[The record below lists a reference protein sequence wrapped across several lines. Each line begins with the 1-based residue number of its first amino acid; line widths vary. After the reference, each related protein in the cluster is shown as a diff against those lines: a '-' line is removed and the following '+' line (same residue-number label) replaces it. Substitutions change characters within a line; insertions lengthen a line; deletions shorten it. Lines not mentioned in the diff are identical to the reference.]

1 MLKAKESYS
10 MWDGMDIRNN
20 RDTLGMTQRALA
32 RALGISHRM
41 LCYYEAGERDIPKSV
56 ELSMRYVMQNRKK
69 EKESSGTLES
79 QGTLTAFD
87 RDRLSRLCLALE
99 THAIASDTIGLKD
112 AETSKLLRQSLK
124 ELDYLLSKF
133 PE

>member
-56 ELSMRYVMQNRKK
+56 ELSMRYVMHNRKK
-69 EKESSGTLES
+69 EEEPSGTSEP

-87 RDRLSRLCLALE
+87 RERISRLCLAVE
-99 THAIASDTIGLKD
+99 DASTTDI
-112 AETSKLLRQSLK
+112 K
-124 ELDYLLSKF
+124 ELYKMLNQSVKEIDYLLSKF

>member
-1 MLKAKESYS
+1 MYKAKESYS
-10 MWDGMDIRNN
+10 MWGGDELRSRRSEMN
-20 RDTLGMTQRALA
+20 MTQVALA

-41 LCYYEAGERDIPKSV
+41 YCYYETGERDIPRSV
-56 ELSMRYVMQNRKK
+56 ELSLRYLAYKDSDGLVRVADDPA
-69 EKESSGTLES
+69 
-79 QGTLTAFD
+79 GTLTTFD

-99 THAIASDTIGLKD
+99 SHAIASDTIGLKD

>member
-1 MLKAKESYS
+1 

-69 EKESSGTLES
+69 EKESSGTLEP

-87 RDRLSRLCLALE
+87 RERISRLCLAIE
-99 THAIASDTIGLKD
+99 DASTTDI
-112 AETSKLLRQSLK
+112 K
-124 ELDYLLSKF
+124 ELYKMLNQSVKEIDYLLSKF

>member
-56 ELSMRYVMQNRKK
+56 ELSMRYVMHNRKK
-69 EKESSGTLES
+69 EESSGTLKP

-87 RDRLSRLCLALE
+87 RERISRLCLAIE
-99 THAIASDTIGLKD
+99 DAS
-112 AETSKLLRQSLK
+112 TSDIKELYKMLNQSLK
-124 ELDYLLSKF
+124 EIDYLLSKF

>member
-1 MLKAKESYS
+1 
-10 MWDGMDIRNN
+10 
-20 RDTLGMTQRALA
+20 MTQVALA

-41 LCYYEAGERDIPKSV
+41 YCYYETGVKDIPKLV
-56 ELSMRYVMQNRKK
+56 ELSLRYIHKNKDSDD
-69 EKESSGTLES
+69 EGTLAP
-79 QGTLTAFD
+79 QGTLTTFD

-99 THAIASDTIGLKD
+99 EHAIASDVFLG

>member
-1 MLKAKESYS
+1 MYKAKESYS
-10 MWDGMDIRNN
+10 MWGGDELRSRRSEMN
-20 RDTLGMTQRALA
+20 MTQVALA

-41 LCYYEAGERDIPKSV
+41 YCYYETGERDIPRSV
-56 ELSMRYVMQNRKK
+56 ELSLRYLAYKDSDGLVKVAANPA
-69 EKESSGTLES
+69 
-79 QGTLTAFD
+79 GTLTSFD

-99 THAIASDTIGLKD
+99 SYFMRDDVKEADTD
-112 AETSKLLRQSLK
+112 KLLRQSLK

>member
-1 MLKAKESYS
+1 MYKAKESYS

-20 RDTLGMTQRALA
+20 RDTLGMTQVSLA
-32 RALGISHRM
+32 KALGISHRM
-41 LCYYEAGERDIPKSV
+41 LCYYESGERDIPKSV
-56 ELSMRYVMQNRKK
+56 ELSMRYVMNNRKK
-69 EKESSGTLES
+69 EESSGTLKS

-99 THAIASDTIGLKD
+99 EHAIASDVFLG

-124 ELDYLLSKF
+124 EIDYLLSKF

>member
-69 EKESSGTLES
+69 EKESSGTLEP

-87 RDRLSRLCLALE
+87 RDRLSRLCLALDSHE
-99 THAIASDTIGLKD
+99 GMD
-112 AETSKLLRQSLK
+112 AETDKLLRQSLK
-124 ELDYLLSKF
+124 EIDYLLSKF

>member
-1 MLKAKESYS
+1 VLKAKESYS

-56 ELSMRYVMQNRKK
+56 ELSMRYVMHNRKK
-69 EKESSGTLES
+69 EESSGTLKS

-87 RDRLSRLCLALE
+87 RERISRLCLAIE
-99 THAIASDTIGLKD
+99 DASTTDI
-112 AETSKLLRQSLK
+112 K
-124 ELDYLLSKF
+124 ELYKMLNQSVKEIDYLLSKF

>member
-1 MLKAKESYS
+1 MYKAKESYS
-10 MWDGMDIRNN
+10 MWGGNELRSRRSDMN
-20 RDTLGMTQRALA
+20 MTQVALA

-41 LCYYEAGERDIPKSV
+41 YCYYETGERDIPRSV
-56 ELSMRYVMQNRKK
+56 ELSLRYLARGNSDD
-69 EKESSGTLES
+69 EGTLAP

-99 THAIASDTIGLKD
+99 SHEGMD
-112 AETSKLLRQSLK
+112 AETDKLLRQSLK
-124 ELDYLLSKF
+124 EIDYLLSKF

>member
-1 MLKAKESYS
+1 MYKAKESYS
-10 MWDGMDIRNN
+10 MWGGHELRSRRSDMN
-20 RDTLGMTQRALA
+20 MTQVALA

-41 LCYYEAGERDIPKSV
+41 YCYYETGERDIPRSV
-56 ELSMRYVMQNRKK
+56 ELSLRYLARGNSDD
-69 EKESSGTLES
+69 EGTLAP

-99 THAIASDTIGLKD
+99 SHEGMDADTD
-112 AETSKLLRQSLK
+112 KLLRQSLK
-124 ELDYLLSKF
+124 EIDYLLSKF

>member
-69 EKESSGTLES
+69 EKESSGTLEP

-99 THAIASDTIGLKD
+99 EHAIASDVFLG

-124 ELDYLLSKF
+124 EIDYLLSKF

>member
-1 MLKAKESYS
+1 MYKAKESYS
-10 MWDGMDIRNN
+10 MWGGDELRSRRGEMN
-20 RDTLGMTQRALA
+20 MTQVALA

-41 LCYYEAGERDIPKSV
+41 YCYYETGERDIPRSV
-56 ELSMRYVMQNRKK
+56 ELSLRYLAYKDSDGLVKVADDPA
-69 EKESSGTLES
+69 
-79 QGTLTAFD
+79 GTLTTFD

-99 THAIASDTIGLKD
+99 SHEGTD
-112 AETSKLLRQSLK
+112 AETDKLLRQSLK